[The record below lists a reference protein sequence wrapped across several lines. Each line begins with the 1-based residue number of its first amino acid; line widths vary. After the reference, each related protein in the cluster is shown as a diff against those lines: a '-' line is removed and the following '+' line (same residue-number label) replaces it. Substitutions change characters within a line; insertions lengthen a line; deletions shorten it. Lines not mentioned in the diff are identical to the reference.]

1 MSRYNVAAVATQ
13 RGPLSLNQAKRL
25 GEKLNSALVGGRVLG
40 SATPAGRAF
49 ALECLEKAGVLL
61 EEQQSMSDDELRS
74 VLAAAAAAAV
84 AEIESH
90 VRVSSVSDSANSD
103 ESESDSSEKGK
114 KGGSSRAGV
123 KFMAGETPDA
133 ADALMATVLL
143 VAHNLLES
151 GVASL
156 PQSPCSLA
164 SLDGPSLLAYLQ
176 LWAERPSWLASY
188 RTKSLRYA
196 AAIRPVVASL
206 VSKAPDVCTVG
217 LYKLSSV
224 YPP

>member
-1 MSRYNVAAVATQ
+1 LSRYNVAAVATQ

-61 EEQQSMSDDELRS
+61 EEQQSMSD
-74 VLAAAAAAAV
+74 
-84 AEIESH
+84 
-90 VRVSSVSDSANSD
+90 SD